1 MAVTD
6 SDFGA
11 LAGRVSAL
19 EANMQAIQ
27 AVQSDVEELVHG
39 FRDVQAG
46 FRVLAWLGKAAKPI
60 LWLIGVAT
68 GIVALFKVGGG
79 K

>member
-6 SDFGA
+6 SDFNL

-19 EANMQAIQ
+19 ETSMQAIQ
-27 AVQSDVEELVHG
+27 TVQSDVEELVNG

-60 LWLIGVAT
+60 LWMIGVAS
-68 GIVALFKVGGG
+68 GILALFKAGSG